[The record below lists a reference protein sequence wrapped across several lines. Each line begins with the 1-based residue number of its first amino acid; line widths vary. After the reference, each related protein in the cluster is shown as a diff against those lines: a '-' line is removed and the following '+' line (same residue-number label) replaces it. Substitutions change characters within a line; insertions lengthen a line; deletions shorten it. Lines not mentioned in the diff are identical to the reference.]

1 MMSLNLDKVV
11 TFRMTSAECEDL
23 KLLVEGYNI
32 KGIENIKG
40 KDIIKELKRIQKSKD
55 RKYILLST
63 ADIIRLGSNLLLSR
77 NKDLIEFIK
86 VSKSNYINKI
96 KNI

>member
-1 MMSLNLDKVV
+1 MSLNLDKVV
-11 TFRMTSAECEDL
+11 TFRMTSAEYEDL

-55 RKYILLST
+55 RKNISQST
-63 ADIIRLGSNLLLSR
+63 GDIIRLGCMLLLSR
-77 NKDLIEFIK
+77 NTHIIECIK
-86 VSKSNYINKI
+86 EGKSTYINKI